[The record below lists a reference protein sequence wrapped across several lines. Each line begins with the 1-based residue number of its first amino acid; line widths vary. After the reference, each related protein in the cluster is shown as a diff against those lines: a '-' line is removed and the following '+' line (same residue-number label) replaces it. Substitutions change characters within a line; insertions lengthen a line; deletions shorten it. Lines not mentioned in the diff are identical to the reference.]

1 MLYWWNIC
9 IIKEYID
16 DINGIIL
23 GEDNIEYF
31 FSKVN
36 MDSDITGSVNEKVR
50 FIVKNIKTENGYIIH
65 KAIDIT
71 GL

>member
-1 MLYWWNIC
+1 MREEKG

-36 MDSDITGSVNEKVR
+36 MASDITGSVNEKVI
-50 FIVKNIKTENGYIIH
+50 FIVKEIKTEQGYVIH
-65 KAIDIT
+65 KAVDIVK
-71 GL
+71 LYE

>member
-1 MLYWWNIC
+1 MREEKG

-36 MDSDITGSVNEKVR
+36 MNSDITGSVNEKVR

-65 KAIDIT
+65 KAIDIA

>member
-1 MLYWWNIC
+1 MREEKG

-36 MDSDITGSVNEKVR
+36 MNSDITGSVNEKVR

>member
-1 MLYWWNIC
+1 MREEKG

-36 MDSDITGSVNEKVR
+36 MD
-50 FIVKNIKTENGYIIH
+50 
-65 KAIDIT
+65 
-71 GL
+71 

>member
-1 MLYWWNIC
+1 MREEKG

-36 MDSDITGSVNEKVR
+36 MDSDITGIVNEKVR

>member
-1 MLYWWNIC
+1 MREEKG

-36 MDSDITGSVNEKVR
+36 MDSDITGSVNEKVI
-50 FIVKNIKTENGYIIH
+50 FIVKEIKTEQGYVIH
-65 KAIDIT
+65 KAVDIVK
-71 GL
+71 LYE

>member
-1 MLYWWNIC
+1 MQEKKG

-16 DINGIIL
+16 DINGIII

-36 MDSDITGSVNEKVR
+36 MDSDVIGSINEEVKFV
-50 FIVKNIKTENGYIIH
+50 VKNIETEQGYVIH
-65 KAIDIT
+65 KAVNIT
-71 GL
+71 K

>member
-1 MLYWWNIC
+1 MREEKG

>member
-1 MLYWWNIC
+1 M
-9 IIKEYID
+9 K
-16 DINGIIL
+16 IIL
-23 GEDNIEYF
+23 NTF

>member
-1 MLYWWNIC
+1 MREEKG

-36 MDSDITGSVNEKVR
+36 MASDITGSVNEKVI
-50 FIVKNIKTENGYIIH
+50 FIVKEIKTEQGYVIH
-65 KAIDIT
+65 KAVDIAK
-71 GL
+71 LYE

>member
-1 MLYWWNIC
+1 MREEKG

-50 FIVKNIKTENGYIIH
+50 FIAKNIKTENGYIIH

>member
-1 MLYWWNIC
+1 MREEKG

-36 MDSDITGSVNEKVR
+36 MNSDITGSVNEKVR

-65 KAIDIT
+65 KAIYFA

>member
-1 MLYWWNIC
+1 MREEKG

-36 MDSDITGSVNEKVR
+36 MASDITGNVNEKVI
-50 FIVKNIKTENGYIIH
+50 FIVKEIKTEQGYVIH
-65 KAIDIT
+65 KAVDIVK
-71 GL
+71 LYE

>member
-1 MLYWWNIC
+1 MREEKG

-36 MDSDITGSVNEKVR
+36 MDSDITDSVNEKVR
-50 FIVKNIKTENGYIIH
+50 FIAKNIKTENGYIIH

>member
-1 MLYWWNIC
+1 MQEKKG

-16 DINGIIL
+16 DINGIII

-36 MDSDITGSVNEKVR
+36 MDSDVIGSINEEVKFV
-50 FIVKNIKTENGYIIH
+50 VKNIKTEQGYVIH
-65 KAIDIT
+65 KAVNIT
-71 GL
+71 K

>member
-1 MLYWWNIC
+1 MQEKKG

-16 DINGIIL
+16 DINGIII

-36 MDSDITGSVNEKVR
+36 MDSDVIGSSNEEVKFV
-50 FIVKNIKTENGYIIH
+50 VKNIETEQGYVIH
-65 KAIDIT
+65 KAVNIT
-71 GL
+71 K